1 MHTDIQNVNTYCMV
15 PPGMLHE
22 RWKERTDINR
32 YILCYTV
39 QNIFTVTHA
48 CSSALLRAEYKEHV
62 TVIVQSLCNRKL
74 KLNKQNHKKRDIF
87 ILVYFICHIF

>member
-1 MHTDIQNVNTYCMV
+1 MCTQILNVQNVSTYCKV

-22 RWKERTDINR
+22 RWKERTDNNT

-48 CSSALLRAEYKEHV
+48 CSSALLRAEYNEHV

-74 KLNKQNHKKRDIF
+74 
-87 ILVYFICHIF
+87 